1 MLLSMC
7 NEVKVKNFLFI
18 LFTFFM
24 LCLNT
29 QATTWIKID
38 DNEYI
43 DKDNISYYVNDYS
56 QMNFNAKIFWYKY
69 DNNNNKLF
77 KDLEKDAKRKISYA
91 LLQYIIDTNQKKIAT
106 KSIIFYD
113 KQGDSV
119 LNYTYKDFELDWDTI
134 VPNSKADL
142 WYELVKKPKYLK
154 KLYKLQLIKN
164 GQ

>member
-1 MLLSMC
+1 MLLSMS

-18 LFTFFM
+18 LFAFFM
-24 LCLNT
+24 LWLNT

-43 DKDNISYYVNDYS
+43 DKDNISYYVNDNS
-56 QMNFNAKIFWYKY
+56 QMNFNTKIFWYKY
-69 DNNNNKLF
+69 DNNNSKLF

-91 LLQYIIDTNQKKIAT
+91 LFQYIIDTNQKKIAT
-106 KSIIFYD
+106 KSLIFYD

-119 LNYTYKDFELDWDTI
+119 LNHTYKDFELDWDTI

-154 KLYKLQLIKN
+154 KLYKLQLIEN
-164 GQ
+164 PQ